1 MYIRGKVGI
10 SALRS
15 HYGGKQRWGVIP
27 PHFRQSA
34 GKVIRYCLKQLEDAG
49 LVGKIQYETN
59 EGASSIMG
67 KTLTK
72 KGITDMD
79 RIASQI
85 SKENKKKV
93 EKK

>member
-1 MYIRGKVGI
+1 MPDWAGYVKTACFKELSPYDQDWLYVRAASIAYQMYIRGKVGI

-49 LVGKIQYETN
+49 LVGKI
-59 EGASSIMG
+59 
-67 KTLTK
+67 
-72 KGITDMD
+72 
-79 RIASQI
+79 
-85 SKENKKKV
+85 
-93 EKK
+93 